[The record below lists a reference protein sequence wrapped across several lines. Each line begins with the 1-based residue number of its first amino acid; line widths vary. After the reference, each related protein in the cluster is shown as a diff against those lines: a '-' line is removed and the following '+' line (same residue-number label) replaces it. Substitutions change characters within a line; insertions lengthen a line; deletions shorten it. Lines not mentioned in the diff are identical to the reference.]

1 MNFDKTHSISTINH
15 SLIMG
20 KLTGEELKG
29 MMCHYSDIHFI
40 PIDTDIDIQLFYCTG
55 MIDTV
60 QLNEIFN
67 NLLLHIKN
75 ENNLINRSHYGDLP
89 PIIQIGNL
97 EEMIKK
103 TFSGFLILYK
113 EGMQYFYGVD
123 LSKLP
128 QRTPEESNTEV
139 SIKGPKDGFTEEL
152 HVNISLIRKRIKTID
167 LYCESFEI
175 GSLSQT
181 QVALLYLKNKINID
195 IINEVRTRLEN
206 FQTESVTS
214 SGQLE
219 QWISD
224 RTYSLFPLL
233 DYITR
238 PDFAIECLLR
248 GRFIII
254 VNGSPLALI
263 GPINI
268 FELVKSPE
276 DVHFPFYIVA
286 FQRILR
292 IFGLAI
298 AIFLPGFWISL
309 ASVNLDQLPFS
320 LLSTVVVSRAGLPF
334 PIGLEAFIIL
344 GLFEFLREAGIR
356 MPTVV
361 GQTISIVG
369 GLIIGDAAIRAGLA
383 SPTMIVI
390 IAMTAVANYTLVN
403 QSLVGTVSILRIVVM
418 SICIFLGIYG
428 LFISALSILVYLSRL
443 ESFKIAYL
451 EPISSLNFKEML
463 SALLINP
470 FKRRSFTSKML
481 QKRRKG

>member
-1 MNFDKTHSISTINH
+1 MNIDRTNVIATLNQ
-15 SLIMG
+15 SLKMG
-20 KLTGEELKG
+20 KLNGNELKG
-29 MMCHYSDIHFI
+29 MLCSYSDIYFI
-40 PIDTDIDIQLFYCTG
+40 PINTDIDIQFFYCIG
-55 MIDTV
+55 MIDSV

-67 NLLLHIKN
+67 NLLLNFEHDD
-75 ENNLINRSHYGDLP
+75 NLAYRSHDEDIP
-89 PIIQIGNL
+89 PIIQIDNA
-97 EEMIKK
+97 EEMMNKA
-103 TFSGFLILYK
+103 FSGFLILYK
-113 EGMQYFYGVD
+113 EGMPYFYGVD

-152 HVNISLIRKRIKTID
+152 HVNISLIRKRIKTFD

-175 GSLSQT
+175 GTLTQT
-181 QVALLYLKNKINID
+181 KVALLYLKNKINID
-195 IINEVRTRLEN
+195 TIDEVRKRLEN
-206 FQTESVTS
+206 LHTESVLS

-224 RTYSLFPLL
+224 RTFSLFPLL

-238 PDFAIECLLR
+238 PDFAIECLLH

-268 FELVKSPE
+268 FELIKSPE
-276 DVHFPFYIVA
+276 DVHFPFYLVA

-292 IFGLAI
+292 ILGLVI

-309 ASVNLDQLPFS
+309 ASVNMDQLPFS

-390 IAMTAVANYTLVN
+390 IAMTAVASYTLVN
-403 QSLVGTVSILRIVVM
+403 QSLVGSVSILRILVM

-428 LFISALSILVYLSRL
+428 LFISALCILVYISRL
-443 ESFKIAYL
+443 ESFKKAYL
-451 EPISSLNFKEML
+451 EPIASLNFKEMF
-463 SALLINP
+463 SASLVNLLKQKHLP
-470 FKRRSFTSKML
+470 SKIL